1 MEGGRGGGGRC
12 AHVTLRPGKNI
23 YLPCCTLFCV
33 ATLLMPCGTEIIK
46 GVLGSRAINNR
57 VEELSILCCYLTK
70 ACISADSQRSWCSP
84 TESRSNVNLLITI
97 LRCTIDLL
105 PTPKDRKRL
114 LTSIMETWKEYLA
127 ALYEYPED
135 DSGQFS

>member
-1 MEGGRGGGGRC
+1 
-12 AHVTLRPGKNI
+12 
-23 YLPCCTLFCV
+23 
-33 ATLLMPCGTEIIK
+33 MPCGAEIIK

-57 VEELSILCCYLTK
+57 VEELSILGYYLAK
-70 ACISADSQRSWCSP
+70 ACISADSQKSWCSP

-97 LRCTIDLL
+97 LRYTIDLL

-114 LTSIMETWKEYLA
+114 LKSIMETWKEYLA